1 MEEKYFAAVNSRRGF
16 VSFYGDA
23 FGRARR
29 VFIIKGG
36 PGTGKSYFMR
46 QVAERCE
53 ACGMP
58 VTYIYCSSDPDS
70 LDGITVGDRA
80 ALLDGTSPHAM
91 EATLPGARDELI
103 DLGRF
108 WHSDKLFEQRD
119 GIESLAERKSLHY
132 STAYRALAA
141 AGELED
147 AMLSL
152 ALPCLGKQKMTAAAR
167 RYLSPF
173 PDGSGFTKTELAT
186 SSLGM
191 RGAVH
196 FSTLEDRARSVISVS
211 GELGLGHLFLAAVID
226 EAERRGMPVRISRDP
241 LCPDRADTVELT
253 DTKTVFSLHAAESG
267 RHVNMKRFI
276 DLHRAA
282 ELRREYRALK
292 SCRDNAVSAA
302 LGELARA
309 AEYHFALEKIYT
321 AQMDFPAKEAYC
333 RAFADSFVGICKG

>member
-1 MEEKYFAAVNSRRGF
+1 MEEKYFAAVNSRHGF

-23 FGRARR
+23 FGAARR

-46 QVAERCE
+46 RVAERCE
-53 ACGMP
+53 ACGLP
-58 VTYIYCSSDPDS
+58 VTYIYCSSDPSS

-80 ALLDGTSPHAM
+80 ALLDGTAPHAT
-91 EATLPGARDELI
+91 EASLPGARDELI

-108 WHSDKLFEQRD
+108 WQSDGLFERRD
-119 GIESLAERKSLHY
+119 GIEALAKSKSLHY

-147 AMLSL
+147 ASLSL
-152 ALPCLGKQKMTAAAR
+152 ALPCLNTKKLAAAAR

-173 PDGSGFTKTELAT
+173 PDGGGFKKTDLAT

-191 RGAVH
+191 RGAVR

-211 GELGLGHLFLAAVID
+211 DELGLGHLFLDAVIK
-226 EAERRGMPVRISRDP
+226 EAERRGMPIRISHEP
-241 LCPDRADTVELT
+241 LCPDRADAVEMT
-253 DTKTVFSLHAAESG
+253 DTGTVFSLHADKAG

-276 DLHRAA
+276 DLKRAA
-282 ELRREYRALK
+282 DLRREYRALR
-292 SCRDNAVSAA
+292 SCRDSTVDAA
-302 LGELARA
+302 LAEL
-309 AEYHFALEKIYT
+309 
-321 AQMDFPAKEAYC
+321 
-333 RAFADSFVGICKG
+333 